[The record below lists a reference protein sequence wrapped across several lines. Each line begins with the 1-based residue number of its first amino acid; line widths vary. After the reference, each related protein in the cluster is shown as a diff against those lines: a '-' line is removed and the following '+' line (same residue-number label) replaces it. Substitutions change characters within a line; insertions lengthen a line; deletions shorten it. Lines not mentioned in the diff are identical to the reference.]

1 MNKWFIIFAILLTAC
16 TGTSEKSEECITI
29 DLATVF
35 DHQPQEVALKKWA
48 KSIQFIPLQTN
59 DSILIK
65 YISRII
71 KHGDKLLVQHDNR
84 ASVFDL
90 AGKYLYDIGKQ
101 GGGPDEFS
109 RISGLEPHDHLIYI
123 KDSPIRIK
131 IYDWQGKFHQT
142 IQIPDKNI
150 RGFYPLPKTNVIL
163 GHVPNL
169 SGNAPIRFYF
179 CQDTVISDSIPYYK
193 SYTEPPF
200 VMTFTYE
207 FRPFDGNKI
216 AAFKELFCDTIF
228 KVSND
233 MKLTPY
239 AVLDLGKYRT
249 PEELRYNITIDDIK
263 NDLFRTKTIPV
274 IPGQIGDRLYMH
286 NFSDKDTYTLY
297 YDIAEKQL
305 AYVQF
310 IYPENSFELPEEAYF
325 TPKYISNDNR
335 YLIDWEQ
342 PENDN
347 NPVLILVEP

>member
-1 MNKWFIIFAILLTAC
+1 MNKWLIIFAILLTAC

-131 IYDWQGKFHQT
+131 VYDWQGKFHQT

-169 SGNAPIRFYF
+169 SGNAPIG
-179 CQDTVISDSIPYYK
+179 SIFAK
-193 SYTEPPF
+193 IQSY
-200 VMTFTYE
+200 
-207 FRPFDGNKI
+207 RI
-216 AAFKELFCDTIF
+216 AYLTI
-228 KVSND
+228 N
-233 MKLTPY
+233 
-239 AVLDLGKYRT
+239 
-249 PEELRYNITIDDIK
+249 
-263 NDLFRTKTIPV
+263 
-274 IPGQIGDRLYMH
+274 
-286 NFSDKDTYTLY
+286 
-297 YDIAEKQL
+297 
-305 AYVQF
+305 
-310 IYPENSFELPEEAYF
+310 
-325 TPKYISNDNR
+325 
-335 YLIDWEQ
+335 LIQ
-342 PENDN
+342 N
-347 NPVLILVEP
+347 LLSS

>member
-1 MNKWFIIFAILLTAC
+1 MIFAILLTVC

-131 IYDWQGKFHQT
+131 VYDWQGKFHQT

-216 AAFKELFCDTIF
+216 AAFKEVFCDTLF

-233 MKLTPY
+233 MKLTP
-239 AVLDLGKYRT
+239 
-249 PEELRYNITIDDIK
+249 
-263 NDLFRTKTIPV
+263 
-274 IPGQIGDRLYMH
+274 
-286 NFSDKDTYTLY
+286 
-297 YDIAEKQL
+297 
-305 AYVQF
+305 
-310 IYPENSFELPEEAYF
+310 
-325 TPKYISNDNR
+325 
-335 YLIDWEQ
+335 
-342 PENDN
+342 
-347 NPVLILVEP
+347 

>member
-1 MNKWFIIFAILLTAC
+1 MNKWLIIFAILLTAC

-71 KHGDKLLVQHDNR
+71 K
-84 ASVFDL
+84 
-90 AGKYLYDIGKQ
+90 Q

-131 IYDWQGKFHQT
+131 VYDWQGKFHQT

-216 AAFKELFCDTIF
+216 AAFK
-228 KVSND
+228 
-233 MKLTPY
+233 
-239 AVLDLGKYRT
+239 
-249 PEELRYNITIDDIK
+249 
-263 NDLFRTKTIPV
+263 
-274 IPGQIGDRLYMH
+274 
-286 NFSDKDTYTLY
+286 
-297 YDIAEKQL
+297 
-305 AYVQF
+305 
-310 IYPENSFELPEEAYF
+310 
-325 TPKYISNDNR
+325 
-335 YLIDWEQ
+335 
-342 PENDN
+342 
-347 NPVLILVEP
+347 

>member
-1 MNKWFIIFAILLTAC
+1 MNKWLIIFAILLTAC

-131 IYDWQGKFHQT
+131 IYRRRNIHVFTKTPLIRRKSFLL
-142 IQIPDKNI
+142 I
-150 RGFYPLPKTNVIL
+150 RGVCSTPP
-163 GHVPNL
+163 VPSGDFIPSLRRTL
-169 SGNAPIRFYF
+169 S
-179 CQDTVISDSIPYYK
+179 
-193 SYTEPPF
+193 
-200 VMTFTYE
+200 
-207 FRPFDGNKI
+207 
-216 AAFKELFCDTIF
+216 
-228 KVSND
+228 
-233 MKLTPY
+233 
-239 AVLDLGKYRT
+239 
-249 PEELRYNITIDDIK
+249 
-263 NDLFRTKTIPV
+263 
-274 IPGQIGDRLYMH
+274 
-286 NFSDKDTYTLY
+286 
-297 YDIAEKQL
+297 
-305 AYVQF
+305 
-310 IYPENSFELPEEAYF
+310 
-325 TPKYISNDNR
+325 
-335 YLIDWEQ
+335 
-342 PENDN
+342 
-347 NPVLILVEP
+347 